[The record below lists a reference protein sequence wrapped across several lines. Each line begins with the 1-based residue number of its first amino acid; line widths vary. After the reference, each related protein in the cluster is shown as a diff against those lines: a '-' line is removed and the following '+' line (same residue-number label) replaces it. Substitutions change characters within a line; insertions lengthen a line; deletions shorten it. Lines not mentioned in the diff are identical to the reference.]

1 MAGYGDFSYYYDMLT
16 ENVDYEKRCDYIC
29 NLLAENGIGKGILLD
44 LACGTGSLSVLLSQR
59 GFDVIGTDASEDM
72 LTKAQEKKYDA
83 APDAIFLCQKMEEL
97 DLFGTIN
104 AAVCT
109 LDSINHVTDESKV
122 REIFRRVSLFMEDG
136 GIFIFDVNTPYK
148 HRNILADNTFVYDMD
163 EVYCVWQNSTD
174 KKTLLTE
181 VSLDIFEKDTE
192 EEEDVYYRYSEEF
205 SEKGYELSQIEKWL
219 TEYKFEVLGVYEE
232 LSKNKVGEK
241 TQRAVFVARKHGT
254 Q

>member
-1 MAGYGDFSYYYDMLT
+1 MAGYGDFSYYYDLLT
-16 ENVDYEKRCDYIC
+16 ENVNYEQRCDYIC

-72 LTKAQEKKYDA
+72 LTKAQEKKYEA

-109 LDSINHVTDESKV
+109 LDSINHLTDIKKV
-122 REIFRRVSLFMEDG
+122 EEVFRRVSLFMEDG

-148 HRNILADNTFVYDMD
+148 HRKILADSTFVYDLD

-174 KKTLLTE
+174 GNLLTT
-181 VSLDIFEKDTE
+181 VSLDIFEYDE
-192 EEEDVYYRYSEEF
+192 ESDSYIRYGEEF
-205 SEKGYELSQIEKWL
+205 SEKGYDLDLLKGLAEK
-219 TEYKFEVLGVYEE
+219 YRFETLGIYEE
-232 LSKNKVGEK
+232 LTKEAVKDD
-241 TQRAVFVARKHGT
+241 TQRAVFVLKKHGT

>member
-1 MAGYGDFSYYYDMLT
+1 MTGYGDFAFYYDLLT
-16 ENVDYEKRCDYIC
+16 ENVDYEKRSEYIRD
-29 NLLAENGIGKGILLD
+29 LLVAHGVDKGILLD

-59 GFDVIGTDASEDM
+59 GYDVIGTDASEDM
-72 LTKAQEKKYDA
+72 LTKAQEKKYDL

-97 DLFGTIN
+97 DLFGTID

-122 REIFRRVSLFMEDG
+122 KEIFRRVSLFMEDG

-148 HRNILADNTFVYDMD
+148 HRRILADNTFVYDMD

-174 KKTLLTE
+174 ENLLTK
-181 VSLDIFEKDTE
+181 VTLDIFEYDE
-192 EEEDVYYRYSEEF
+192 ESDSYIRYGEEF
-205 SEKGYELSQIEKWL
+205 SERGYDLELLKGFAEQFR
-219 TEYKFEVLGVYEE
+219 FEVIGIYDE
-232 LSKNKVGEK
+232 LTKEPLKEDS
-241 TQRAVFVARKHGT
+241 QRAVFVLKKHGT

>member
-1 MAGYGDFSYYYDMLT
+1 MAGYGDFSYYYDLLT

-29 NLLAENGIGKGILLD
+29 NLLAENGVGKGILLD

-59 GFDVIGTDASEDM
+59 GYDVIGTDASEDM
-72 LTKAQEKKYDA
+72 LTKAQEKKYEA

-109 LDSINHVTDESKV
+109 LDSINHITDIKKV
-122 REIFRRVSLFMEDG
+122 EEVFRRVSLFTEDG

-148 HRNILADNTFVYDMD
+148 HREILGDNTFVYDLD

-174 KKTLLTE
+174 ENLLTT
-181 VSLDIFEKDTE
+181 VSLDIFEYDGE
-192 EEEDVYYRYSEEF
+192 SDSYIRYGEEF
-205 SEKGYELSQIEKWL
+205 SEKGYELDLLRSLAEK
-219 TEYKFEVLGVYEE
+219 YRFETVGIYEE
-232 LSKNKVGEK
+232 LTKSPVRND
-241 TQRAVFVARKHGT
+241 TQRAVFVLKKHGT

>member
-1 MAGYGDFSYYYDMLT
+1 MAGYGDFSYYYDLLT
-16 ENVDYEKRCDYIC
+16 ENVDYEQRCDYIC
-29 NLLAENGIGKGILLD
+29 NLLAENGISKGILLD
-44 LACGTGSLSVLLSQR
+44 LACGTGTLSVLLSQR

-109 LDSINHVTDESKV
+109 LDSINHLTDIKKV
-122 REIFRRVSLFMEDG
+122 EEVFRRVSLFMEDE

-148 HRNILADNTFVYDMD
+148 HREILADNTFVYDLD
-163 EVYCVWQNSTD
+163 EVYCVWQNATD
-174 KKTLLTE
+174 ESLLTT
-181 VSLDIFEKDTE
+181 VCLDIFEYDE
-192 EEEDVYYRYSEEF
+192 ESESYVRYGEEF
-205 SEKGYELSQIEKWL
+205 SEKGYDLELLKSLAEK
-219 TEYKFEVLGVYEE
+219 YRFET
-232 LSKNKVGEK
+232 VGIYGEMTK
-241 TQRAVFVARKHGT
+241 EPVKETTQRAVFVLKKHGT